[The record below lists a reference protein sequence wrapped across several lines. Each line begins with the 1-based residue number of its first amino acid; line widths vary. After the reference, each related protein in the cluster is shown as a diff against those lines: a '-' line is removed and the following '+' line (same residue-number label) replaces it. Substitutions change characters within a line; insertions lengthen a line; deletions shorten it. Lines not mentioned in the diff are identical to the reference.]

1 MSEEKLDV
9 YRDWLGIAETA
20 RPLDHYKLLR
30 LKRFEDGTAK
40 IREHYRKMNAHVRK
54 FASGD
59 YSVQSQELLNE
70 LAQAM
75 LCLTDL
81 TRKREYDASLG
92 RKDEGELRRRSFE
105 EVLLAGK
112 VIDQPQLA
120 KARDY
125 AAAVG
130 LEVRDAVLQQK
141 LAGADVVMSAYAESI
156 GLPYV
161 ELEDINVDE
170 QLVMRIPSTTARQ
183 HSCVPIMTSEGQL
196 LVASPNPLVP
206 NVEEDFRLRFDMQV
220 RTVLCTPAG
229 ISDLISKHCPLDGA
243 GAGAAPAPSKGQ
255 PAAAPTEQAKA
266 EKPPLSA
273 EERNK
278 RRLMTTIVTFNVT
291 VMLLMVFL
299 AWYRGGMAFLG
310 FVDIAIAVVVATLA
324 AGAALVISNKLN

>member
-1 MSEEKLDV
+1 MSQEKLDV
-9 YRDWLGIAETA
+9 YGQWLGITETA
-20 RPLDHYKLLR
+20 RPLDHYQLLR

-59 YSVQSQELLNE
+59 YAVQSQELLNE

-81 TRKREYDASLG
+81 MRKREYDASLG

-105 EVLLAGK
+105 EVLLAAK

-120 KARDY
+120 KARNY
-125 AAAVG
+125 AVAVG

-161 ELEDINVDE
+161 ELDDIEINE
-170 QLVMRIPSTTARQ
+170 QLVARIPRSTARQ
-183 HSCVPIMTSEGQL
+183 HSCVPLMAVEGQL
-196 LVASPNPLVP
+196 LVASPNPLAP
-206 NVEEDFRLRFDMQV
+206 DVEEDFRMRFGMQV

-229 ISDLISKHCPLDGA
+229 ISDLIAKHCPLDGA
-243 GAGAAPAPSKGQ
+243 GATSPSKGQ
-255 PAAAPTEQAKA
+255 PAAAPVQSAA
-266 EKPPLSA
+266 SDKPPLSA
-273 EERNK
+273 GERT
-278 RRLMTTIVTFNVT
+278 RQRLTISIV
-291 VMLLMVFL
+291 
-299 AWYRGGMAFLG
+299 AC
-310 FVDIAIAVVVATLA
+310 IVVVL
-324 AGAALVISNKLN
+324 LVVFFIWFRG